1 MFFFVFPVD
10 NQLPK
15 AKFLPEQEKVLF
27 WNNATLGLRGDYNGV
42 LLLDTVLQTPITQT
56 DDMIR
61 LELLLSEAML
71 FLQSI
76 QSLEQQGLENTAD
89 VTNELALKIEEARQN
104 NKKGIKAQR
113 WETICL
119 ELPHSSLKM
128 VASSVA
134 LTLKRLGRQIPALAI
149 ASAIN
154 ERLTDL
160 IVGGRV
166 LDSENVQ
173 RFHMYSEAAR
183 RQTFEQ
189 WPHMDYKWALP
200 DQMAQAGFYHQPGE
214 SGGDRAMCFTCNVCL
229 VCWEKT
235 DEPWSEHERHSPD
248 CAFVKGEYTQNVPLT
263 VTYATNPAVAT
274 NRFTIVSN
282 GCQTNII
289 CTGNRVAEVNVWNI
303 ERQPQKVHQFNI
315 DTQAI
320 QTKLNLVNCKH
331 DIELTALATYCGVSG
346 NNGSNSNVTGA
357 TKKSVSM
364 SSKAKMFAS
373 KMVAGVSV
381 VRQVDMVEQECEI
394 EKKLLLIVYQLK
406 EILDKP
412 LATNKQ
418 ESAST
423 LLATNKK
430 SSSSTLS
437 TIEERFEDD
446 EFMKFLA
453 SETDLQQLQL
463 LEDYIDNIDNTSSSD
478 KIAELAYKNLFT
490 SSSNSS
496 AGQSLSS
503 DESKNDDQKISK
515 LKAFNHMSNSSK
527 WAWSQ
532 TDSIANSAPSTTTT
546 STQEIATNNDNSNK
560 NVSNATN
567 VMEKLPHSMTGQ
579 INSMAVQFV
588 TVVPF
593 LSDDYEID
601 EIIPSCDTKFLL
613 VVLRRCTQLEGTS
626 FADDDMETDIPKDN
640 SNVQL
645 ILYSIEDNGLLD
657 EVPVCVRILE
667 EKDSPLEF
675 CMLPKY
681 EGKRRVF
688 EGPDTENGIF
698 AMTCVDGSLKVISLS
713 SLKTISEAK
722 VDTGNFVSVTYCKS
736 LERICACTDKG
747 SLHFYSFYEFDADSS
762 DERDDDQ
769 CFSNIIGDP
778 HSTVGRCNK
787 SNIIYDAMPSTSS
800 QLPAGASNKQETELI
815 AYKNNLSLND
825 LKILYSLTLFEEL
838 PLPYNAE
845 VPGCWS
851 ELIQA
856 QKQRRHPNH
865 LRPGDDSNLT
875 RTWRLHND
883 A

>member
-1 MFFFVFPVD
+1 M
-10 NQLPK
+10 
-15 AKFLPEQEKVLF
+15 LF

-42 LLLDTVLQTPITQT
+42 LLLDTILQTPIVQA
-56 DDMIR
+56 DDTIR
-61 LELLLSEAML
+61 VELLLSEAML

-89 VTNELALKIEEARQN
+89 VTNELVLKIEEARQN

-166 LDSENVQ
+166 VDSENVQ

-289 CTGNRVAEVNVWNI
+289 CTGNRVAEVNIWNI
-303 ERQPQKVHQFNI
+303 ERQLQKVHQFNI
-315 DTQAI
+315 DTQAAI
-320 QTKLNLVNCKH
+320 QMKQNLAKH
-331 DIELTALATYCGVSG
+331 DIELTALATYCESTCK
-346 NNGSNSNVTGA
+346 NGPSSTTG
-357 TKKSVSM
+357 TIKKSVSM
-364 SSKAKMFAS
+364 SSKAKMLAS
-373 KMVAGVSV
+373 KIVAGVSV
-381 VRQVDMVEQECEI
+381 VRQVDQMEQECEI

-406 EILDKP
+406 EISDKN
-412 LATNKQ
+412 TSKQ
-418 ESAST
+418 EPT
-423 LLATNKK
+423 TTTTTTNKK

-463 LEDYIDNIDNTSSSD
+463 LEDYIDNFDNNTSPTD
-478 KIAELAYKNLFT
+478 KIPEIDYKKLFSSTLSGQT
-490 SSSNSS
+490 SSGTGS
-496 AGQSLSS
+496 GLE
-503 DESKNDDQKISK
+503 ESKNDDQKISK

-532 TDSIANSAPSTTTT
+532 TDSIPNTNATP
-546 STQEIATNNDNSNK
+546 TQETPTN
-560 NVSNATN
+560 T
-567 VMEKLPHSMTGQ
+567 EKTSGNEKIGTPMPTTGQ
-579 INSMAVQFV
+579 INSSPVQFV

-601 EIIPSCDTKFLL
+601 EIIPSCDARFLL

-645 ILYSIEDNGLLD
+645 ILYSIEENGLLD

-681 EGKRRVF
+681 DGKRRVF

-698 AMTCVDGSLKVISLS
+698 AMTCVDGSLKIISLS
-713 SLKTISEAK
+713 SLKTISEAR

-769 CFSNIIGDP
+769 CFSNLIGEP
-778 HSTVGRCNK
+778 LTSMGRCNK
-787 SNIIYDAMPSTSS
+787 SNIIYDAMPSTST
-800 QLPAGASNKQETELI
+800 QVPPATGTKQETELI
-815 AYKNNLSLND
+815 AYKNNLTLND
-825 LKILYSLTLFEEL
+825 LKVLYSLTLFEEL